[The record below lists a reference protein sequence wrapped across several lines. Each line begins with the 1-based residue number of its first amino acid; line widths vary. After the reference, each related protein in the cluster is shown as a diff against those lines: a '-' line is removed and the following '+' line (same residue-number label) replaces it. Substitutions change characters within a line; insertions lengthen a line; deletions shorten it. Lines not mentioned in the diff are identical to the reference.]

1 MTNCNCA
8 QYPFSPHNPCYKI
21 CTGKILNYASPDE
34 LVNIF
39 NIPEDIVD
47 KIYDINLESK
57 AQTLDDYEQFLG
69 VREFL
74 ELNRICRGLGSNP
87 AAMIW
92 IRKEMGSQMD
102 TEERETV
109 QV

>member
-8 QYPFSPHNPCYKI
+8 QYPFSPHVPCYKV
-21 CTGKILNYASPDE
+21 CTGRILNYASPDE
-34 LVNIF
+34 LLNIF
-39 NIPEDIVD
+39 NIPEGIVA

-57 AQTLDDYEQFLG
+57 AQTLDDYQQYLS
-69 VREFL
+69 VPEFG
-74 ELNRICRGLGSNP
+74 ELNRICSQLGSNP

-102 TEERETV
+102 TEEREVV